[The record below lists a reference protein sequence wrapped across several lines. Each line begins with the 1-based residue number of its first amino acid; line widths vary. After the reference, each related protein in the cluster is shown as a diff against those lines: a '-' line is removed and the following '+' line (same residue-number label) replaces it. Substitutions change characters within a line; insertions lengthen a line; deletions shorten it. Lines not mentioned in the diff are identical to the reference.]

1 MNLDDPNKSP
11 RMNSVLW
18 GVVLVLV
25 VLFAVFY
32 FADSSEYKASLNLD
46 SSGGIEGQLS
56 DDVLE
61 EIRENILQNQY

>member
-11 RMNSVLW
+11 RINSVLW

-46 SSGGIEGQLS
+46 SSGVIEGQLS
-56 DDVLE
+56 DDMLE

>member
-1 MNLDDPNKSP
+1 MNVDSPNNSP
-11 RMNSVLW
+11 RMHLVLW
-18 GVVLVLV
+18 SV
-25 VLFAVFY
+25 VLFLLVLFGFFY

-56 DDVLE
+56 DDVME

>member
-1 MNLDDPNKSP
+1 MNLDNPNNSS

-18 GVVLVLV
+18 GVVLVLI
-25 VLFAVFY
+25 VLLGFFY

-46 SSGGIEGQLS
+46 SSEGIEGQLS